1 MAGEANTRTLGD
13 LCSFINRGS
22 APAYTDEEGAL
33 VINQRCIR
41 NNRID
46 FSFARRTD
54 QNRKPVSPERWLQP
68 NDIVVNSTGVGT
80 LGRVAQV
87 RVLSC
92 RTTVDSHV
100 TIARPDPQQVDPAF
114 LGYCLRYREAEI
126 ENLAEGSTGQ
136 TELSRSNL
144 SALEIMLPDLDFQ
157 KAIGSIGRA
166 LDDKIEL
173 TREISQTLEDIAR
186 ALFKSWFVNFDPV
199 HAKAEGRDTGLPSD
213 IAALFPG
220 DFDDEGLPKGWAWG
234 SPENFVDV
242 NPATRIDR
250 TKEAPYIDMAAL
262 PTQGHRIT
270 SAALRSVGSGAR
282 FKNGDTLLARITPC
296 LENGKSAFVD
306 CLDDEAVA
314 WGSTEFIVMRPLKG
328 TPKPL
333 PYVIA
338 RDESFRSHM
347 IAAMSG
353 TSGRQRAPA
362 EAIGRWTIAIPNDAV
377 TSAWGDAVVPL
388 FDGIKAKSLEVEQL
402 TELRD
407 TLLPKL
413 LSGELR
419 IEEAATVTAAA

>member
-1 MAGEANTRTLGD
+1 MAGEVNHRTLGD

-22 APAYTDEEGAL
+22 APAYTEQDGAL

-41 NNRID
+41 NHRIN
-46 FSFARRTD
+46 FSLARRTD

-87 RVLSC
+87 RALSF
-92 RTTVDSHV
+92 RATVDSHV
-100 TIARPDPQQVDPAF
+100 TIARPDSQQVDPAF

-144 SALEIMLPDLDFQ
+144 AALEISLPDPSSQ
-157 KAIGSIGRA
+157 TAIGLIGRA

-173 TREISQTLEDIAR
+173 NRQLSETLEDIAR

-199 HAKAEGRDTGLPSD
+199 HAKAEGRDTGLPTD

-220 DFDDEGLPKGWAWG
+220 GFDDEGLPKGWAWG
-234 SPENFVDV
+234 SPESFVDV

-250 TKEAPYIDMAAL
+250 TNEAPYIDMAAL

-270 SAALRSVGSGAR
+270 SAVSRSVGSGAR

-314 WGSTEFIVMRPLKG
+314 WGSTEFIVMRPLEG

-338 RDESFRSHM
+338 RDASFRSHM
-347 IAAMSG
+347 ISAMSG

-362 EAIGRWTIAIPNDAV
+362 EAIGRWTMAIPNDAV
-377 TSAWGDAVVPL
+377 ISAWGDAVVPL
-388 FDGIKAKSLEVEQL
+388 FDGIKARSLEAEQL

-419 IEEAATVTAAA
+419 IAEAATVIAAA